1 MEIWEPPACEV
12 CCKGFPSNYNSID
25 GGGISRDHWGQS
37 AGTSEGHMIQVCVE
51 QARLLIQVPWHLGLF
66 LLFWPLGLCFH
77 EWNYVGGTEQI
88 WGLVQADEGA
98 SACAASRPSP
108 ILQGPA
114 PAQRPAAGS
123 ESGNTTTPELC
134 SRPGLPAHEAPYGS
148 PPLGDPCR

>member
-1 MEIWEPPACEV
+1 MLISIPWCFPLPGEGPRRGRGVMEIWEPPACEV

-77 EWNYVGGTEQI
+77 EWNYVGGTE
-88 WGLVQADEGA
+88 LVLLRSGH
-98 SACAASRPSP
+98 PP
-108 ILQGPA
+108 TPLPHA
-114 PAQRPAAGS
+114 P
-123 ESGNTTTPELC
+123 TTTQPV
-134 SRPGLPAHEAPYGS
+134 SGS
-148 PPLGDPCR
+148 DWGKIE